1 MIAEFGMNLRAFDLP
16 FRTVWV
22 RRKDMIDL
30 RFSRGTPETDD
41 WTNADLVAHISAF
54 RLVGVSVQDHK
65 RLGLGRWLRANGSEI
80 PFMADEPMPSG
91 TVAYDEAGQIAYF
104 SVWPQL
110 SEDADARHYE
120 RRGKIHLMPN
130 GGVARIRFPVLNK
143 RGRAGV
149 LGTAAALLATR

>member
-1 MIAEFGMNLRAFDLP
+1 MAEFGMHVRAFDLP

-30 RFSRGTPETDD
+30 RVSRSTPETDN
-41 WTNADLVAHISAF
+41 WTNADIVAHISAF
-54 RLVGVSVQDHK
+54 RLVGVSVKDHK
-65 RLGLGRWLRANGSEI
+65 RLGLGRWLRENGNEI
-80 PFMADEPMPSG
+80 PFIAAEPMPSG
-91 TVAYDEAGQIAYF
+91 TVVYDEAGQIAYF

-120 RRGKIHLMPN
+120 RRGKIYLKRN
-130 GGVARIRFPVLNK
+130 GGIARIRFPVLNK

>member
-1 MIAEFGMNLRAFDLP
+1 MSVRAFDLP
-16 FRTVWV
+16 FRAVWV

-30 RFSRGTPETDD
+30 RVSRSARETDN
-41 WTNADLVAHISAF
+41 WTNADLVAHVSAF

-65 RLGLGRWLRANGSEI
+65 RLSLGRWLRANGNEI
-80 PFMADEPMPSG
+80 PFIADEPMPSG

-104 SVWPQL
+104 SIWPQL
-110 SEDADARHYE
+110 SEDPDARHYE
-120 RRGKIHLMPN
+120 RRGKVYLMPN

>member
-1 MIAEFGMNLRAFDLP
+1 MHVRAFDLL

-30 RFSRGTPETDD
+30 RVSRSTPETDN
-41 WTNADLVAHISAF
+41 WTNADIVAHISAF
-54 RLVGVSVQDHK
+54 RLVGVSVKDHK
-65 RLGLGRWLRANGSEI
+65 RLGLGRWLRENGNEI
-80 PFMADEPMPSG
+80 PYIADEPMPSG
-91 TVAYDEAGQIAYF
+91 TVVYDEAGQIAYF

-110 SEDADARHYE
+110 SEGADARHYE
-120 RRGKIHLMPN
+120 RRGKIYQKRN
-130 GGVARIRFPVLNK
+130 GGIARIRFPVLNK

>member
-1 MIAEFGMNLRAFDLP
+1 MNVRAFDLP
-16 FRTVWV
+16 FRAVWV

-30 RFSRGTPETDD
+30 RVSRGTQGTDI

-65 RLGLGRWLRANGSEI
+65 RLGLGRWLRANGNEI
-80 PFMADEPMPSG
+80 PFKADEPMPSG
-91 TVAYDEAGQIAYF
+91 TVAYDEAGHIAYF
-104 SVWPQL
+104 SIWPQL

-120 RRGKIHLMPN
+120 RRGKIYLLRN

>member
-1 MIAEFGMNLRAFDLP
+1 MIAEFRMSVRAFDLP

-30 RFSRGTPETDD
+30 RVSRSTRETEN
-41 WTNADLVAHISAF
+41 WTNADLVAHVSDF

-65 RLGLGRWLRANGSEI
+65 RLGLGRWLRAQGNEI
-80 PFMADEPMPSG
+80 PFLADEPMPSG

-104 SVWPQL
+104 SIWPQL
-110 SEDADARHYE
+110 SEDADARNYE
-120 RRGKIHLMPN
+120 RRGKIYLMPN

>member
-1 MIAEFGMNLRAFDLP
+1 MIAEFGMNVRAFDLP

-30 RFSRGTPETDD
+30 RVSRSAPETDR
-41 WTNADLVAHISAF
+41 WTNADIVAHVSAF
-54 RLVGVSVQDHK
+54 RLVGVSVKDHK
-65 RLGLGRWLRANGSEI
+65 RLGLGRWLRANGNEI
-80 PFMADEPMPSG
+80 PYMADEPMPSG

-120 RRGKIHLMPN
+120 RRGKIYLKRN
-130 GGVARIRFPVLNK
+130 GGIARLRFPVLNK

>member
-1 MIAEFGMNLRAFDLP
+1 MIAEFGMNVRAFDLP

-30 RFSRGTPETDD
+30 RVSTSTLDTDN
-41 WTNADLVAHISAF
+41 WTYADLMAHISAF

-65 RLGLGRWLRANGSEI
+65 RLGLGRWLRANGNEI
-80 PFMADEPMPSG
+80 PFMADEPMPSS

-120 RRGKIHLMPN
+120 RRGKIYLMPD

>member
-1 MIAEFGMNLRAFDLP
+1 MIAEPGMNVRAFDLP

-22 RRKDMIDL
+22 RRKDSIDL
-30 RFSRGTPETDD
+30 RVAQGTPDTDN

-65 RLGLGRWLRANGSEI
+65 RLGLGRWLRANGNEI
-80 PFMADEPMPSG
+80 PFMGDEPMPSG
-91 TVAYDEAGQIAYF
+91 TVAYDEAAQIAYF

-120 RRGKIHLMPN
+120 RVGKIYLMRN

>member
-1 MIAEFGMNLRAFDLP
+1 MIAEIGMNVRAFDLP

-30 RFSRGTPETDD
+30 RVSKGTSETDN

-65 RLGLGRWLRANGSEI
+65 RLGLGRWLRANGNEI

-120 RRGKIHLMPN
+120 RRGKIYLMPN

>member
-1 MIAEFGMNLRAFDLP
+1 MKAEFGMNVRAFDLP

-30 RFSRGTPETDD
+30 RVSKSAPETDN
-41 WTNADLVAHISAF
+41 WTNADIVAHISAF
-54 RLVGVSVQDHK
+54 RLVGVSVKDHK
-65 RLGLGRWLRANGSEI
+65 RLGLGRWLRANGNEI
-80 PFMADEPMPSG
+80 PFIADEPMPSG

-110 SEDADARHYE
+110 SEEADARHYE
-120 RRGKIHLMPN
+120 RRGKIYLKRN
-130 GGVARIRFPVLNK
+130 GGIARIRFPVLNK

-149 LGTAAALLATR
+149 LGTAAALLGTR

>member
-1 MIAEFGMNLRAFDLP
+1 MIAEFGMKVRAFDLP

-30 RFSRGTPETDD
+30 RVSRDTPDTEN
-41 WTNADLVAHISAF
+41 WTNADLVAHISTF

-65 RLGLGRWLRANGSEI
+65 RLGLGRWLRAHGNEI
-80 PFMADEPMPSG
+80 PFLADEPMPSG

-104 SVWPQL
+104 SIWPQL

-120 RRGKIHLMPN
+120 RRGKIYLMPN

>member
-1 MIAEFGMNLRAFDLP
+1 MSIRAFDLP

-30 RFSRGTPETDD
+30 RVSRSTSETEN
-41 WTNADLVAHISAF
+41 WTSADLVAHISAL

-65 RLGLGRWLRANGSEI
+65 RLGLGRWLRANGNEI
-80 PFMADEPMPSG
+80 PFVADEPMPSG
-91 TVAYDEAGQIAYF
+91 TVAYDEAGQIGYF

-110 SEDADARHYE
+110 SEDADTRHYE
-120 RRGKIHLMPN
+120 RRGKVYLMPN

>member
-1 MIAEFGMNLRAFDLP
+1 MIAEFRMSVRAFDLP

-30 RFSRGTPETDD
+30 RVSRSTRETEN
-41 WTNADLVAHISAF
+41 WTNADLVAHVSDF

-65 RLGLGRWLRANGSEI
+65 RLGLGRWLRAQGNEI
-80 PFMADEPMPSG
+80 PFLANEPMPSG

-104 SVWPQL
+104 SIWPQL
-110 SEDADARHYE
+110 SEDAYARNYE
-120 RRGKIHLMPN
+120 RSGKKYLMPN

-143 RGRAGV
+143 RGGAGV